1 MNEGDTLKIIL
12 AYTVDGQPIEEGQ
25 FDEIEFSI
33 GNKRY
38 TLEDGVVWDSEL
50 GMYTIFISQA
60 DSFAIGL
67 YKGAKDFT
75 NYQLRLRQ
83 GVWVASTKIKKLFLG
98 ETISNNI
105 I

>member
-12 AYTVDGQPIEEGQ
+12 AYTVDGSPIEEGQ

-33 GNKRY
+33 GNRRY
-38 TLEDGVVWDSEL
+38 TLGNGVVWDSEI
-50 GMYTIFISQA
+50 GMYTIFISQQ

-67 YKGAKDFT
+67 YKGSKS
-75 NYQLRLRQ
+75 NVGYQLRLRK
-83 GVWVASTKIKKLFLG
+83 GVWVASTKIKKFFLG
-98 ETISNNI
+98 ETISHTI